1 MSRIRRNIL
10 LTAALAVFAALF
22 VFGVFF
28 VSKLNSEISSTIES
42 SIYGEK
48 TYSLGNWQYRW
59 GNSPVDP
66 DGRFLWM
73 DRDYDDGGWVDFEFP
88 GRPSNNGNHR
98 SIWIRAVLPVIDTE
112 NATLRL
118 RVPQNTVEVYFGDSL
133 IYSYGTHSTSNS
145 ARTPGSIWH
154 FIDMP
159 DDYAGKTIYLRMSSP
174 FPHLAGFVTQAA
186 VGRRSAHYLEAFK
199 TNMSMLLIGSLCV
212 FLGAAICMIQLMSLF
227 RKGNDIFLG
236 LGSAFIGGWMLM
248 ECNLFQFLTPA
259 PVAMMY
265 LANFFVYLAPFWLL
279 LYIERCYIT
288 QGTHYSRL
296 VKIQIM
302 LHGLFTVIAFALDF
316 SGLVSLLYS
325 VMVFNALLFFSVV
338 ICVYATVRSIID
350 GKKSARIFA
359 VGILAL
365 GISSLVDA
373 FSIFYNTSQHQNYDT
388 VSQLGMLVFL
398 TTLMMNAAFELRQ
411 LYRQIEQQSKETET
425 NYKSLFSNMA
435 DGFTLNRLEYDDDG
449 YLSHCIICEANNA
462 FAEKTGIP
470 KDELI
475 GLDLLQIL
483 PEISDICPER
493 AEYFDAAEET
503 AAVQE
508 AQVTDEAIRLKGN
521 WYKLSVFFPQKS
533 HMSIIFSD
541 VTAMK
546 KAEETIRR
554 QAYTDSMTGF
564 RNRLSFESEMS
575 RMNAELDSLRP
586 LSIVVIDIDGL
597 KITNDTFGHNAG
609 DELLKKAASI
619 IRKVFRNRGSISRI
633 GGDEFCVLLPHTDLE
648 SAQELTEHLLK
659 LQNRLN
665 SIYSDIPISMS
676 VGLASTE
683 ESEEDEDIYDVYRR
697 ADDEMY
703 RYKIGQTSSEK
714 SRVVDMLLAAL
725 AEKDFVAQGHVERI
739 SELCMKMADALDLNE
754 GQKRNLLLLSKIHD
768 LGKIGVPDDILNKPG
783 KLTKKEFEKM
793 KTHVNIGFNIASR
806 AKELVSVAPFILHH
820 HEHWNGSGY
829 PDGLRAEEIPL
840 ECRILSIIDAF
851 DAMTND
857 RPYHKGVS
865 VDEALE
871 EISKCSGRQFDPFL
885 VEKFV
890 EIIKSTEK
898 ETGSEAGAAETGTV
912 G

>member
-59 GNSPVDP
+59 GDSPVDP

-88 GRPSNNGNHR
+88 GRPTNNGNHR

-118 RVPQNTVEVYFGDSL
+118 RVPQNTVEVYFGD
-133 IYSYGTHSTSNS
+133 
-145 ARTPGSIWH
+145 
-154 FIDMP
+154 
-159 DDYAGKTIYLRMSSP
+159 
-174 FPHLAGFVTQAA
+174 
-186 VGRRSAHYLEAFK
+186 
-199 TNMSMLLIGSLCV
+199 
-212 FLGAAICMIQLMSLF
+212 
-227 RKGNDIFLG
+227 
-236 LGSAFIGGWMLM
+236 
-248 ECNLFQFLTPA
+248 
-259 PVAMMY
+259 
-265 LANFFVYLAPFWLL
+265 
-279 LYIERCYIT
+279 
-288 QGTHYSRL
+288 
-296 VKIQIM
+296 
-302 LHGLFTVIAFALDF
+302 
-316 SGLVSLLYS
+316 
-325 VMVFNALLFFSVV
+325 
-338 ICVYATVRSIID
+338 
-350 GKKSARIFA
+350 
-359 VGILAL
+359 
-365 GISSLVDA
+365 
-373 FSIFYNTSQHQNYDT
+373 
-388 VSQLGMLVFL
+388 
-398 TTLMMNAAFELRQ
+398 
-411 LYRQIEQQSKETET
+411 
-425 NYKSLFSNMA
+425 
-435 DGFTLNRLEYDDDG
+435 
-449 YLSHCIICEANNA
+449 
-462 FAEKTGIP
+462 
-470 KDELI
+470 
-475 GLDLLQIL
+475 
-483 PEISDICPER
+483 
-493 AEYFDAAEET
+493 
-503 AAVQE
+503 
-508 AQVTDEAIRLKGN
+508 
-521 WYKLSVFFPQKS
+521 
-533 HMSIIFSD
+533 
-541 VTAMK
+541 
-546 KAEETIRR
+546 
-554 QAYTDSMTGF
+554 
-564 RNRLSFESEMS
+564 
-575 RMNAELDSLRP
+575 AELDSLRR